1 VYYRADQG
9 ESFAEALYKMQE
21 AICGV
26 YTAEENR
33 ARNGYVMTDY
43 RIYPPDSYPNQKDED
58 ENLAEAGQ
66 DVWTVRSL
74 YIYYKYEGKCFG
86 ATFEQQKENA
96 GPLWTDENGLILAF
110 GDGSE
115 NVNLKVIV
123 KQGDV
128 YMLAAPAYFA
138 RHRKHKPD
146 LGESAFIKKLRET
159 DPEVFEVDTT
169 NGLIVAVAK
178 FAENDYKCTLI
189 SGGRPWV
196 LFTEVAGRDYTFYS
210 PEEMMEILETY
221 SLKDSEILVRY
232 YQHPLSSWI
241 IYPGEEKKVL
251 EKISAQF
258 NDRFGTGILS
268 VIDDVSEYET
278 KAPDSVR
285 LDLTFDQVLSK
296 GAALNP
302 NVLDSFKAYLS
313 EGKDEGEVLP
323 WGFLCQTY
331 KDPSEIDLGLLFY
344 SKGTESEI
352 SQEEGQAAWTQ
363 AGWTDSMWAEPKKV
377 TIQGVR
383 EVIVKYTN
391 CEATDEQLQAFR
403 SWIYVPKYD
412 AYYAFPTD
420 MPDNIRTDT
429 LLRGCTLERAA
440 IEELGIP
447 VNADA
452 VTAIEWSAPE
462 RPGAEAMTGMILF
475 STEGSEPKILAN
487 ILLK

>member
-1 VYYRADQG
+1 
-9 ESFAEALYKMQE
+9 M
-21 AICGV
+21 
-26 YTAEENR
+26 
-33 ARNGYVMTDY
+33 
-43 RIYPPDSYPNQKDED
+43 
-58 ENLAEAGQ
+58 
-66 DVWTVRSL
+66 SL
-74 YIYYKYEGKCFG
+74 
-86 ATFEQQKENA
+86 
-96 GPLWTDENGLILAF
+96 
-110 GDGSE
+110 
-115 NVNLKVIV
+115 
-123 KQGDV
+123 
-128 YMLAAPAYFA
+128 
-138 RHRKHKPD
+138 
-146 LGESAFIKKLRET
+146 
-159 DPEVFEVDTT
+159 VDD
-169 NGLIVAVAK
+169 I
-178 FAENDYKCTLI
+178 
-189 SGGRPWV
+189 
-196 LFTEVAGRDYTFYS
+196 
-210 PEEMMEILETY
+210 
-221 SLKDSEILVRY
+221 
-232 YQHPLSSWI
+232 
-241 IYPGEEKKVL
+241 
-251 EKISAQF
+251 
-258 NDRFGTGILS
+258 
-268 VIDDVSEYET
+268 SEYRT

-296 GAALNP
+296 GTALNP
-302 NVLDSFKAYLS
+302 NVLDTFKAYLS

-363 AGWTDSMWAEPKKV
+363 AGWTDPMWAEPKKV
-377 TIQGVR
+377 TIQGVK

-391 CEATDEQLQAFR
+391 CEATDEQLLAFR
-403 SWIYVPKYD
+403 SWIYVPEYD